1 MPSVPGGKSGNWGRE
16 LRQLDYRVLALCE
29 YNLRNAMCCEENF
42 EKKHV
47 LYTLISYTKMLHVFG
62 TGRPTNPIA

>member
-1 MPSVPGGKSGNWGRE
+1 
-16 LRQLDYRVLALCE
+16 VLALCE
-29 YNLRNAMCCEENF
+29 YNLQNAMCCEESF